1 MFGPWV
7 VVGVVESLFK
17 YSEGMVYFFAF
28 YIYKFNDLNIL
39 FNAILDSLAPGW
51 CFIGFINETFL
62 FMNLYSLFF
71 GIFGILEIKLNEL
84 FFYFFYSTRNNEFR
98 VIFENRD
105 NLVLLFE
112 FYYKN

>member
-1 MFGPWV
+1 
-7 VVGVVESLFK
+7 
-17 YSEGMVYFFAF
+17 
-28 YIYKFNDLNIL
+28 
-39 FNAILDSLAPGW
+39 
-51 CFIGFINETFL
+51 
-62 FMNLYSLFF
+62 MNLYSLFF